1 MDHYKIYTLLNN
13 SSVSEVVEVNE
24 VSGGQYFAKKNKR
37 VNISMLRLDL
47 CDYSD
52 CILLWKRE

>member
-37 VNISMLRLDL
+37 VKISMLRSDL

-52 CILLWKRE
+52 RILL